1 MNLNASGENHTT
13 RGFYCLISNYYNL
26 LKPQIS
32 NRTQYEEYYYSAIIM
47 VKKGFAIM
55 IGIAMNS
62 IIGTKKCINLLYV
75 TMIMKDSS
83 ISTHDYS
90 ASMH

>member
-1 MNLNASGENHTT
+1 
-13 RGFYCLISNYYNL
+13 
-26 LKPQIS
+26 
-32 NRTQYEEYYYSAIIM
+32 M